1 GALLGNP
8 EVAGSNPAPDIP
20 FRPCVVDRKVNAKQG
35 FITREPPAKS
45 MALRAVLA
53 SVFVAVLL
61 LGGAVSYIVSVSPD
75 VGLDSFGSR
84 GAFHAYLDSLRHADG
99 SGLDGFRWAQ
109 GNTLGDIATAA
120 ETLDAGEFSGTN
132 VQVAGVDEA
141 DIMKTDGE
149 LIYVGLGEEVVLIRA
164 HPPEMMGIVSRIPF
178 DTLGGDDEEQVRVLG
193 LFLHEDILV
202 VISGLYPGYG
212 VPQIQPALDFRMSGV
227 ESRTLV
233 SLFSVADPADPERLR
248 VFEVTGSYSASRLKD
263 AVIYLVLQQ
272 PLYAQGEE
280 GSYPVICVD
289 LQCQPFDATRIYYDP
304 EAPEV
309 GTLTN
314 VVAIDVQTGAVGYLS
329 LLTGYAST
337 VYMSLD
343 SLYVTFAKWGN
354 VGEALPRSELFLRD
368 TAFTSIYRIA
378 VEGIDLFPTS
388 GGNVKGWLL
397 NQFSMDEHRGY
408 LRVATTIWDASVNSV
423 YVLDPD
429 LHVVGALEGLAPGET
444 IYSAR
449 FIGELGYLVTFQKV
463 DPFFVLDLSNPTDP
477 SVLGYL
483 KIPGFSDYLHPIDAT
498 HILGVGKETIEDPSG
513 EFAWFQ
519 GLKLSLFDVT
529 DLAAPKEVAKY
540 LAGDRGSSSPV
551 LYDHKAFLYMEEE
564 GFVILP
570 VQLVELVEADDGR
583 PPWEYGEEHW
593 LGALVLSID
602 AGSGFEL
609 QTRITHQPEGEDA
622 CRWASPFAVLR
633 SAYIGEYLYT
643 LSPTILKAHSLDGF
657 EEVGSLTHSELS
669 TDTWC

>member
-1 GALLGNP
+1 
-8 EVAGSNPAPDIP
+8 
-20 FRPCVVDRKVNAKQG
+20 
-35 FITREPPAKS
+35 

-53 SVFVAVLL
+53 SVFVAALL
-61 LGGAVSYIVSVSPD
+61 LGGAVSYIASVNSG

-84 GAFHAYLDSLRHADG
+84 AAFHAYLESLRHADG
-99 SGLDGFRWAQ
+99 GTLDGFRWAQ
-109 GNTLGDIATAA
+109 GNTLGDLATAT

-149 LIYVGLGEEVVLIRA
+149 LIYLGSGEEVVLIRA
-164 HPPEMMGIVSRIPF
+164 HPPEMMGVVSRIPV
-178 DTLGGDDEEQVRVLG
+178 DALGGDDEDELRVLG
-193 LFLHEDILV
+193 LFLHQDILV
-202 VISGLYPGYG
+202 VVSGLYAGYG
-212 VPQIQPALDFRMSGV
+212 APQILPAGDFLTSRA
-227 ESRTLV
+227 ETRTLV
-233 SLFSVADPADPERLR
+233 SLFSVVDPADPKRLH

-272 PLYAQGEE
+272 PVYVHGEGE
-280 GSYPVICVD
+280 SYPAICVNQ
-289 LQCQPFDATRIYYDP
+289 QCQPFDANRIYYDP
-304 EAPEV
+304 EAPQV

-314 VVAIDVQTGAVGYLS
+314 VAAIDIKTGAVGYLS

-354 VGEALPRSELFLRD
+354 TGEAFPRSDAFVQE
-368 TAFTSIYRIA
+368 TAYTSIYRIA
-378 VEGIDLFPTS
+378 VEGIELVPTS

-408 LRVATTIWDASVNSV
+408 LRVATTIWDAAVNNV

-429 LHVVGALEGLAPGET
+429 LRVVGSLEGLAPGET

-449 FIGELGYLVTFQKV
+449 FVGELGYLVTFQKI
-463 DPFFVLDLSNPTDP
+463 DPFFVLDLSDPLNPF
-477 SVLGYL
+477 VLGYL

-498 HILGVGKETIEDPSG
+498 HILGVGKETIADPSG
-513 EFAWFQ
+513 DFAWFQ
-519 GLKLSLFDVT
+519 GLKLSLFDVSDFT
-529 DLAAPKEVAKY
+529 APKEVARY

-551 LYDHKAFLYMEEE
+551 LHDHKAFLYMEEE
-564 GFVILP
+564 GFVVLP
-570 VQLVELVEADDGR
+570 VQLVELVESDDDR
-583 PPWEYGEEHW
+583 PPWEYGEETW

-602 AGSGFEL
+602 TDSGFEL
-609 QTRITHQPEGEDA
+609 QARITHQPVGEDA

-643 LSPTILKAHSLDGF
+643 LSPMILKAHALDGF
-657 EEVGSLTHSELS
+657 EEVGSLVHTELS